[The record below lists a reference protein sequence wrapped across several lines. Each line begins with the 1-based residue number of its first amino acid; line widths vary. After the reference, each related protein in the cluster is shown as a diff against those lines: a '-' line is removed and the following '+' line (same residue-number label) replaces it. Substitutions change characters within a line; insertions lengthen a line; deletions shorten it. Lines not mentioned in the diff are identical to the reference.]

1 MPLLRPGTQARHSA
15 HSGPAL
21 RSGTVDLALAGE
33 DLVDAANGLDL
44 PVAPEWLL
52 SGP

>member
-1 MPLLRPGTQARHSA
+1 MPLLRPGTQAR

-33 DLVDAANGLDL
+33 DLVDAANGLDS